1 MLLINKSNNMAP
13 SSSCPCKTKTSGS
26 KVDHT
31 YHDYSRY
38 INEGGVLTKH
48 KKSHDNFPRRLHTLI
63 SEHDNSGVITWM
75 VRFILIVYLACT

>member
-1 MLLINKSNNMAP
+1 MAP

-31 YHDYSRY
+31 YHDYSQY

-48 KKSHDNFPRRLHTLI
+48 KKSHNNFPRRLHTLI